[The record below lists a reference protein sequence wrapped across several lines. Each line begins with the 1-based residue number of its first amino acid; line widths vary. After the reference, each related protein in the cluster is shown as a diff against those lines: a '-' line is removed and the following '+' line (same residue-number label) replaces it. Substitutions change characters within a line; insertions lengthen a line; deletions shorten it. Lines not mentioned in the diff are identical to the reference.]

1 MGRVVADFVPHLPGR
16 IEDVAIDV
24 VDDDEVATLNWGVCE
39 QPWEEGDQL
48 MIRISESGAA
58 LTGATNDAE
67 CAATVAAP

>member
-1 MGRVVADFVPHLPGR
+1 MGQVVADFVPYLPGI

-24 VDDDEVATLNWGVCE
+24 VGDDEVATLSWGVCE

-48 MIRISESGAA
+48 VIRISESGVA

>member
-1 MGRVVADFVPHLPGR
+1 MGQVVADFVPYLPGI

-24 VDDDEVATLNWGVCE
+24 VDDDEVATLSWGVCE

-48 MIRISESGAA
+48 MIRISESEAA
-58 LTGATNDAE
+58 LTGAINDAE